1 MELHSFFEDHPSGAL
16 AFSGGTDS
24 ALLVWAAAKYGSNWH
39 AYYVK
44 TPFQPSFE
52 LKGAEKVSN
61 LCGLPLHI
69 IEADPLAD
77 ATIAANPTDR
87 CYHCKRL
94 IFSTIAQHAAADGH
108 TLLIDGTNASD
119 SEDDR
124 PGMKALRELSVRSP
138 LRECGIT
145 KAEVRRLSR
154 EAGLPTWE
162 KPAYACLATRI
173 PTGTVIQQD
182 DLARIE
188 QGESLLHDLGLRD
201 FRLRLRGQAALLQ
214 ITESSAPLVQ
224 EKRAV
229 ILSVL
234 SPLFEQIRFDPQFRK
249 PSD

>member
-1 MELHSFFEDHPSGAL
+1 MELRAFFENHPSGAL

-24 ALLVWAAAKYGSNWH
+24 ALLVWAAARYGMNWH

-44 TPFQPSFE
+44 TPFQPAFE
-52 LKGAEKVSN
+52 LEDAKKVAA

-69 IEADPLAD
+69 IEADPLSD
-77 ATIAANPTDR
+77 STIAANPCDR
-87 CYHCKRL
+87 CYYCKHL
-94 IFSTIAQHAAADGH
+94 IFSTIAQQAAAHRH

-119 SEDDR
+119 REDDR

-154 EAGLPTWE
+154 EAGLPTWD

-173 PTGTVIQQD
+173 PTGTAITRT
-182 DLARIE
+182 DLERIE
-188 QGESLLHDLGLRD
+188 QGEAFLQDLGLRD
-201 FRLRLRGQAALLQ
+201 FRLRLRGDTALLQ
-214 ITESSAPLVQ
+214 VTEAFYPLVQ
-224 EKRAV
+224 EKQAE
-229 ILSVL
+229 IFGVL
-234 SPLFEQIRFDPQFRK
+234 APLFAKTVVDTQFRQ